1 MKHINIKLLGLFSLI
16 LLFTACEYDGIDP
29 ITQVDPGPDQG
40 APEVT
45 ITAPLEGN
53 TIKVLEEV
61 TSIDIKFKVEDD
73 IEVDNVEVMVD
84 GNMIA
89 SMSEFKDYRIVN
101 EQLVFDNIANGD
113 HTVTVTATDLEGN
126 VTTKTVNFSKEPP
139 YTPKFENE
147 YLYMPFD
154 GDYVDLMTLRSAE
167 VTGDLSFAGESLLG
181 SNAYTG
187 SPDSYINI
195 PFDGSVGSEFTT
207 SFWYK
212 VSGDPN
218 RAGILVAGA
227 DENRTQGFRLFREG
241 SAAEQTIK
249 LNVGT
254 GTGEV
259 WNDGGTLDPEKDE
272 WVHIAFTVTAEETV
286 LYIDGNP
293 VNTGNMAG
301 SSIDWTGVENLTI
314 GSGGETFSYW
324 DHKYDSSGIDELRI
338 FDAALSQEEIQ
349 GLINASSET
358 LKLSFDGSYQD
369 SASNREVTVVGDPGF
384 AGESVEG
391 SNAYAGAE
399 GSYLTMP
406 SEGLLSPTFSAT
418 FWYKVNASPDR
429 AGIIVIGPED
439 TDNPDEQNNRTSG
452 FRFFRENGAE
462 GFQRFKL
469 NVGDGNADTW
479 VDGGTAADVAN
490 DAGWVHIAFT
500 ISSSAAT
507 VYINGE
513 VVKES
518 AFSGIDWTGTDLV
531 SIMSGAPRFTQW
543 GHLSDSSYMD
553 ELTFYNK
560 VLTKEEI
567 EASMAQ

>member
-1 MKHINIKLLGLFSLI
+1 MKYFNIKLLSLFSFALTFI
-16 LLFTACEYDGIDP
+16 ACEYDGIDP
-29 ITQVDPGPDQG
+29 ITKVDPGPDQG

-45 ITAPLEGN
+45 INAPLEGN

-61 TSIDIKFKVEDD
+61 SSIDIKFKVEDD
-73 IEVDNVEVMVD
+73 IEVASIEVMVD
-84 GNMIA
+84 GNVIA
-89 SMSEFKDYRIVN
+89 AMSDFKDYRIVI
-101 EQLVFDNIANGD
+101 EELVYDNIANGD
-113 HTVTVTATDLEGN
+113 HTVTVKATDLEGN
-126 VTTKTVNFSKEPP
+126 ITSKTVNFSKEPP
-139 YTPKFENE
+139 YSPKFDNE

-167 VTGDLSFAGESLLG
+167 VTGSLSFAGESFLG

-195 PFDGSVGSEFTT
+195 PFDGSVGSEFTA

-212 VSGDPN
+212 VSGDPS

-227 DENRTQGFRLFREG
+227 DQNRTQGFRLFREG
-241 SAAEQTIK
+241 SADEQRLK

-259 WNDGGTLDPEKDE
+259 WNDGGTINPNNNE
-272 WVHIAFTVTAEETV
+272 WVHVAFTVNSEETV
-286 LYIDGNP
+286 IYLDGNP

-324 DHKYDSSGIDELRI
+324 DHKYDSSDIDELRI
-338 FDAALSQEEIQ
+338 FDAALSQQEIQ

-369 SASNREVTVVGDPGF
+369 AASNREISVVGNPGF
-384 AGESVEG
+384 AGESVKG

-439 TDNPDEQNNRTSG
+439 TDNPDAQNKRTSG
-452 FRFFRENGAE
+452 FRLFREGSANE
-462 GFQRFKL
+462 QRIKL
-469 NVGDGNADTW
+469 NVGTGDGESWN
-479 VDGGTAADVAN
+479 DGGVIDVTAEE
-490 DAGWVHIAFT
+490 WVHVAFT
-500 ISSSAAT
+500 ISRTETSI
-507 VYINGE
+507 YLDGE
-513 VVKES
+513 LVNTGTL
-518 AFSGIDWTGTDLV
+518 ANPIDWTGTNLV
-531 SIMSGAPRFTQW
+531 SVMSGTPRFTEW
-543 GHLSDSSYMD
+543 GHLSDSSFMD

-567 EASMAQ
+567 EANMAQ